1 MMKKFWK
8 WQGGYADI
16 LGITAGIMI
25 LGITMAGTTSAI
37 VYSREV
43 MAKQEHYKQAAYIL
57 RGEMENVQAGVAQI
71 PSSYQSGTMGSYLGD
86 ATYPGIALDMSSD
99 HHGNVTPVNVILYR
113 YPLQVIRLP
122 EIGLDKIAYFTLK
135 MRASWRE
142 RDDAEDARVETGQ
155 MRQIEFTTS
164 FVARSIL

>member
-1 MMKKFWK
+1 MMKKSWK
-8 WQGGYADI
+8 WQSGFADI
-16 LGITAGIMI
+16 AGVAVGILI

-43 MAKQEHYKQAAYIL
+43 MAKQEHYKQAAYVL

-71 PSSYQSGTMGSYLGD
+71 PSSYQTGVLGSYLSD
-86 ATYPGIALDMSSD
+86 ATYPGIPLDLSTD
-99 HHGNVTPVNVILYR
+99 HHGNVTPVNVVIYR
-113 YPLQVIRLP
+113 FPLHVVQLP

-135 MRASWRE
+135 MQATWVE
-142 RDDAEDARVETGQ
+142 RDDAENSRTGPGQ
-155 MRQIEFTTS
+155 VRQIEFTTS

>member
-1 MMKKFWK
+1 MKKFRK

-16 LGITAGIMI
+16 AGVAVGILI

-71 PSSYQSGTMGSYLGD
+71 PESYRAGTLGSYLND
-86 ATYPGIALDMSSD
+86 ATYPAIALDMSTD
-99 HHGNVTPVNVILYR
+99 HRGNIAPVNVVLYR
-113 YPLQVIRLP
+113 YPLQVVQLP

-135 MRASWRE
+135 MRATWRE
-142 RDDAEDARVETGQ
+142 RDDAEAARIQTGQ
-155 MRQIEFTTS
+155 PRQIEFTTS
-164 FVARSIL
+164 FIARSIL